1 MKYVFVVVGSLI
13 VIGIAILS
21 VTVFNPKKE
30 INDIKYFSY
39 GTVDGMAMYDG
50 VHYSIEYKDGEY
62 IATIQGNGVSE
73 EDAKVVEISKRDV
86 KRLENILNK
95 YNVGSWD
102 GFQKYDKDVL
112 DGSSFNISINTFD
125 DTSVSASGYMRWPK
139 NYREVRNDLENFFKK
154 L

>member
-21 VTVFNPKKE
+21 MTVFNPKKE

-50 VHYSIEYKDGEY
+50 VHYSIDYKDNKY
-62 IATIQGNGVSE
+62 IATIQENGVSE

-125 DTSVSASGYMRWPK
+125 DNSVSASGYMRWPK
-139 NYREVRNDLENFFKK
+139 NYREVRNELGNFFKV